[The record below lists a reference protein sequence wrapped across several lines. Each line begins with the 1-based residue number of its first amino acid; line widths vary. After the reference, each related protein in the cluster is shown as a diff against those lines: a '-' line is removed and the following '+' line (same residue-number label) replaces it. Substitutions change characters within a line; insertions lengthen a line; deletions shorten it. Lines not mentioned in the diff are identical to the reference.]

1 MFVGREAELQQLTEV
16 FAKPG
21 KQAVMLYGRRR
32 VGKST
37 LILEAIKNIGRLQVQ
52 VEQNLSSNY
61 ISGIHLIKKSVEQFI
76 RSVVA

>member
-16 FAKPG
+16 FAQPG

-37 LILEAIKNIGRLQVQ
+37 LILEAIKNIACKV
-52 VEQNLSSNY
+52 
-61 ISGIHLIKKSVEQFI
+61 I
-76 RSVVA
+76 